1 MRVLLLF
8 LMMLLAGICHADN
21 LGWIKMEAGGDK
33 VEQIP
38 PDIVYNYQDDL
49 AKLNIVTNKKVI
61 YLNPVNQFAWDFFK
75 GERPT
80 GTLDAVML
88 TIATF
93 DLKGNRTGYYPDII
107 AILFPDHSGL
117 YICDVGELNKMNIQS
132 IIRDYLINKSGSVI
146 FRLKNCAGEKLDIE
160 VKTIKTLGYY
170 DTITNR
176 HFDGDVDVLSM

>member
-21 LGWIKMEAGGDK
+21 HWMKMKTRGDK
-33 VEQIP
+33 VEQTP
-38 PDIVYNYQDDL
+38 PEVVYNYEDEL
-49 AKLNIVTNKKVI
+49 AQVNIFTNKRVI
-61 YLNPVNQFAWDFFK
+61 SRHPNNQFAWDFYRE
-75 GERPT
+75 ERPT
-80 GTLDAVML
+80 ATVDAVML

-107 AILFPDHSGL
+107 AFLVQDHSGL
-117 YICDVGELNKMNIQS
+117 YIYDMEGLNKMNIQS
-132 IIRDYLINKSGSVI
+132 IISDYLINKSGSVI

>member
-8 LMMLLAGICHADN
+8 LVMLLAGKCHADN

-38 PDIVYNYQDDL
+38 PDIVYNYQDDF

-61 YLNPVNQFAWDFFK
+61 YLNPNNQFAWDFYRE
-75 GERPT
+75 ERPT
-80 GTLDAVML
+80 ATVDAVML

-93 DLKGNRTGYYPDII
+93 DLKGNRTGYYPDVI
-107 AILFPDHSGL
+107 AILFQDHSGL
-117 YICDVGELNKMNIQS
+117 NKCDVGELNKMRIQS
-132 IIRDYLINKSGSVI
+132 IISDYLINKSGSVV
-146 FRLKNCAGEKLDIE
+146 FRLKDCAGEKLDIE

-170 DTITNR
+170 DSITNR

>member
-1 MRVLLLF
+1 MRVILLF
-8 LMMLLAGICHADN
+8 LMILLAGICHADN
-21 LGWIKMEAGGDK
+21 HWMKMKTQGDK

-38 PDIVYNYQDDL
+38 PEVVYNYEDEL
-49 AKLNIVTNKKVI
+49 AQLNICTNKRMI
-61 YLNPVNQFAWDFFK
+61 ALRPINQFAWDFFR

-80 GTLDAVML
+80 GTVDAVMF

-132 IIRDYLINKSGSVI
+132 IISDYLINKSCSVI
-146 FRLKNCAGEKLDIE
+146 FRLKDCAGEKLDIE

>member
-1 MRVLLLF
+1 MRILLLF
-8 LMMLLAGICHADN
+8 LMMLLAVICHADN
-21 LGWIKMEAGGDK
+21 HWMKMKTQGDK

-38 PDIVYNYQDDL
+38 PEVVYNYEDEL
-49 AKLNIVTNKKVI
+49 AQLDILTDKRMISLSPI
-61 YLNPVNQFAWDFFK
+61 NQFAWDFYRD
-75 GERPT
+75 ERPM

-93 DLKGNRTGYYPDII
+93 DLKGNRTGYYPDVI

-117 YICDVGELNKMNIQS
+117 YICDVGELNKMRIQD
-132 IIRDYLINKSGSVI
+132 IISDYLINKSGSVI

-170 DTITNR
+170 DTITYR
-176 HFDGDVDVLSM
+176 HFGGDADVLSM

>member
-8 LMMLLAGICHADN
+8 LVMLLAGICHADN

-38 PDIVYNYQDDL
+38 PDIVYNYQDDF

-61 YLNPVNQFAWDFFK
+61 YLNPNNQFAWDFFR

-107 AILFPDHSGL
+107 AILLQDHSGL
-117 YICDVGELNKMNIQS
+117 FICDAEELNKMNIQS
-132 IIRDYLINKSGSVI
+132 IISDYLINKSGSVI
-146 FRLKNCAGEKLDIE
+146 FRLKDCAGEKLDIE

-170 DTITNR
+170 DSITNR

>member
-1 MRVLLLF
+1 MRVFLLF

-21 LGWIKMEAGGDK
+21 HWMKMKTRGDK
-33 VEQIP
+33 VEQTP
-38 PDIVYNYQDDL
+38 PEVVYNYEDEL
-49 AKLNIVTNKKVI
+49 AQVNIFTNKRMI
-61 YLNPVNQFAWDFFK
+61 SLHPNNQFAWDFFR

-80 GTLDAVML
+80 GTVDAVMF

-132 IIRDYLINKSGSVI
+132 IISDYLINKSGSVI

-160 VKTIKTLGYY
+160 VKTIKTLGYE
-170 DTITNR
+170 DTINNR
-176 HFDGDVDVLSM
+176 HVDGDVDVLSM

>member
-8 LMMLLAGICHADN
+8 LVMLLAGICHADN

-38 PDIVYNYQDDL
+38 PKVVYSYEDELTQL
-49 AKLNIVTNKKVI
+49 GILTNKRMI
-61 YLNPVNQFAWDFFK
+61 ALNPINQFAWDFYRE
-75 GERPT
+75 ERPT
-80 GTLDAVML
+80 ATVDAVML

-93 DLKGNRTGYYPDII
+93 DLKGNRTGYYPDVI

-117 YICDVGELNKMNIQS
+117 YICDVGELNKMRIQD
-132 IIRDYLINKSGSVI
+132 IISDYLINKSGSVI

-160 VKTIKTLGYY
+160 VKTIKKLGYY

>member
-1 MRVLLLF
+1 MRVILLF

-38 PDIVYNYQDDL
+38 PDIVYNYQDDF

-61 YLNPVNQFAWDFFK
+61 YLNPNNQFAWDFYRE
-75 GERPT
+75 ERPT
-80 GTLDAVML
+80 ATVDAVML

-93 DLKGNRTGYYPDII
+93 DLKGNRTGYYPDMI
-107 AILFPDHSGL
+107 AILFQDHSGL
-117 YICDVGELNKMNIQS
+117 YIYDMEGLNKMNIQS
-132 IIRDYLINKSGSVI
+132 IISDYLINKSGSVI
-146 FRLKNCAGEKLDIE
+146 FRLKDCEGEKLDIE

-170 DTITNR
+170 DSITNR

>member
-8 LMMLLAGICHADN
+8 LMMLAAGICHADN
-21 LGWIKMEAGGDK
+21 HWMKMKTQADK

-38 PDIVYNYQDDL
+38 SEVIYNYEDELTQL
-49 AKLNIVTNKKVI
+49 GILTNKRMI
-61 YLNPVNQFAWDFFK
+61 ALNPINQFAWDFYRE
-75 GERPT
+75 ERPT
-80 GTLDAVML
+80 ATVDAVML

-107 AILFPDHSGL
+107 AILFQDHSGL
-117 YICDVGELNKMNIQS
+117 YIYDMEGLNKMNIQS
-132 IIRDYLINKSGSVI
+132 IISDYLINKSGSVI

>member
-8 LMMLLAGICHADN
+8 LMMLLVEICHADN
-21 LGWIKMEAGGDK
+21 HWMKMKTRGDK

-38 PDIVYNYQDDL
+38 PEVVYNYEDEL
-49 AKLNIVTNKKVI
+49 AQLNILTNKRMI
-61 YLNPVNQFAWDFFK
+61 SLHPINQFEWDFYRE
-75 GERPT
+75 ERPT
-80 GTLDAVML
+80 ATVDAVML

-93 DLKGNRTGYYPDII
+93 DLKGNRTGYYPDVI
-107 AILFPDHSGL
+107 AILFQDHSGL
-117 YICDVGELNKMNIQS
+117 FICDAEELNKMRIQS
-132 IIRDYLINKSGSVI
+132 IISDYLINKSGSVI
-146 FRLKNCAGEKLDIE
+146 FRLKDCAGEKLDVE

>member
-1 MRVLLLF
+1 MRVFLLF

-38 PDIVYNYQDDL
+38 PDIVYNYQDDF

-61 YLNPVNQFAWDFFK
+61 YLNPVNQFAWDFYRD
-75 GERPT
+75 ERPM
-80 GTLDAVML
+80 GALDAVML

-93 DLKGNRTGYYPDII
+93 DLKGNRTGYYPDVI
-107 AILFPDHSGL
+107 AILFQDHSGL

-132 IIRDYLINKSGSVI
+132 IISDYLINKSGSVI

>member
-8 LMMLLAGICHADN
+8 LMMWLAGICHADN
-21 LGWIKMEAGGDK
+21 HWMKMKTRGDK

-38 PDIVYNYQDDL
+38 PEVVYSYEDELAQLDIL
-49 AKLNIVTNKKVI
+49 TNKRMI
-61 YLNPVNQFAWDFFK
+61 TLNTINQFAWDFYRE
-75 GERPT
+75 ERPT
-80 GTLDAVML
+80 ATVDAVML

-107 AILFPDHSGL
+107 AFLVQDHSGL
-117 YICDVGELNKMNIQS
+117 YIYDMEGLNKMNIQS
-132 IIRDYLINKSGSVI
+132 IISDYLINKSGSVI

>member
-1 MRVLLLF
+1 MRILLLF

-61 YLNPVNQFAWDFFK
+61 YLNPVNQFAWDFYRD
-75 GERPT
+75 ERPM

-93 DLKGNRTGYYPDII
+93 DLKGNRTGYYPDVI

-117 YICDVGELNKMNIQS
+117 YICDVGELNKMRIQS
-132 IIRDYLINKSGSVI
+132 IISDYLINKSGSVI
-146 FRLKNCAGEKLDIE
+146 FRLKDRAGEKLDIE

>member
-1 MRVLLLF
+1 MRVILLF
-8 LMMLLAGICHADN
+8 LMILLAGICHADN
-21 LGWIKMEAGGDK
+21 HWMKMKTQGDK

-38 PDIVYNYQDDL
+38 PEVVYSYEDELAQLDIL
-49 AKLNIVTNKKVI
+49 TNKRMI
-61 YLNPVNQFAWDFFK
+61 ALNPINQFAWDFFR
-75 GERPT
+75 GESPT
-80 GTLDAVML
+80 GTVDAVMF

-132 IIRDYLINKSGSVI
+132 IISDYLINKSGSVI
-146 FRLKNCAGEKLDIE
+146 FRLKNCAGEKLDVEI
-160 VKTIKTLGYY
+160 KTIKTLGYY

>member
-1 MRVLLLF
+1 MRALLLF
-8 LMMLLAGICHADN
+8 LMMLLAEICHADN

-38 PDIVYNYQDDL
+38 PDIVFNYQDDF

-61 YLNPVNQFAWDFFK
+61 YLNPNNQFEWDFYRE
-75 GERPT
+75 ERPT
-80 GTLDAVML
+80 ATVDAVML

-117 YICDVGELNKMNIQS
+117 YICDVGELNKMRIQS
-132 IIRDYLINKSGSVI
+132 IISDYLINKSGSVI
-146 FRLKNCAGEKLDIE
+146 FRLKDCAGEKLDVE

-176 HFDGDVDVLSM
+176 HFNGDVDVLSM

>member
-8 LMMLLAGICHADN
+8 LMMLLAVICHADN

-38 PDIVYNYQDDL
+38 PDIVYNYQDDF

-61 YLNPVNQFAWDFFK
+61 YLNPNNQFAWDFFR

-107 AILFPDHSGL
+107 AILLQDHSGL
-117 YICDVGELNKMNIQS
+117 YICDMEGLNKMNIQS
-132 IIRDYLINKSGSVI
+132 IISDYLINKSGSVI

>member
-1 MRVLLLF
+1 MRVILLF
-8 LMMLLAGICHADN
+8 LVMLAAGICHADN
-21 LGWIKMEAGGDK
+21 HWMKMKTQADK

-38 PDIVYNYQDDL
+38 PEVVYSYEDEL
-49 AKLNIVTNKKVI
+49 AQLGILTNKRMI
-61 YLNPVNQFAWDFFK
+61 ALNPINQFAWDFYRE
-75 GERPT
+75 ERPT
-80 GTLDAVML
+80 ATVDAVML

-117 YICDVGELNKMNIQS
+117 FICDAIELNKMRIQS
-132 IIRDYLINKSGSVI
+132 IISDYLINKSGSVI
-146 FRLKNCAGEKLDIE
+146 FRLKNCAGEKLDVE

>member
-1 MRVLLLF
+1 MRVILLF
-8 LMMLLAGICHADN
+8 LMILLAGICHADN
-21 LGWIKMEAGGDK
+21 HWMKMKTQGDK

-38 PDIVYNYQDDL
+38 PEVVYNYEDEL
-49 AKLNIVTNKKVI
+49 AQLNICTNKRMI
-61 YLNPVNQFAWDFFK
+61 ALHPINQFAWDFYRD
-75 GERPT
+75 ERPM
-80 GTLDAVML
+80 GSLDAVML

-107 AILFPDHSGL
+107 AFLVQDHSGL
-117 YICDVGELNKMNIQS
+117 YIYDMEGLNKMNIQS
-132 IIRDYLINKSGSVI
+132 IISDYLINKSGSVI
-146 FRLKNCAGEKLDIE
+146 FRLKNGAGEKLDIE

>member
-8 LMMLLAGICHADN
+8 LMMWLAGICHADN
-21 LGWIKMEAGGDK
+21 LQWIKMEAGGDK

-38 PDIVYNYQDDL
+38 PDIVYNYQDDF

-61 YLNPVNQFAWDFFK
+61 YLNPNNQFAWDFFR

-80 GTLDAVML
+80 GTVDAVML

-93 DLKGNRTGYYPDII
+93 DLKGNRTGYYPDVI

-132 IIRDYLINKSGSVI
+132 IISDYLIKKSGSVI
-146 FRLKNCAGEKLDIE
+146 FRLKNCEGEKLDIE

-170 DTITNR
+170 DSITNR

>member
-21 LGWIKMEAGGDK
+21 HWIKMEAGGDK

-38 PDIVYNYQDDL
+38 GDIVYNYQDDL
-49 AKLNIVTNKKVI
+49 AHLNIVTTQKAI
-61 YLNPVNQFAWDFFK
+61 SLHPINQFAWDFFR

-80 GTLDAVML
+80 GTVDAVMF

-117 YICDVGELNKMNIQS
+117 YICDVGELNKINIQS
-132 IIRDYLINKSGSVI
+132 IISNYLINKSGSVI

-160 VKTIKTLGYY
+160 VKTIKTLGYE
-170 DTITNR
+170 DTINNR
-176 HFDGDVDVLSM
+176 HVDGDVDVLSM

>member
-1 MRVLLLF
+1 MRVFLLF
-8 LMMLLAGICHADN
+8 LMMWLAVICHADN
-21 LGWIKMEAGGDK
+21 HWMKMKTRGDK

-38 PDIVYNYQDDL
+38 PEVVYSYEDEMAQL
-49 AKLNIVTNKKVI
+49 GILTNKRMI
-61 YLNPVNQFAWDFFK
+61 ALNPINQFAWDFYRE
-75 GERPT
+75 ERPT
-80 GTLDAVML
+80 ATVDAVML

-117 YICDVGELNKMNIQS
+117 YICDVVELNKMNIQS
-132 IIRDYLINKSGSVI
+132 IISDYLINKSGSVI
-146 FRLKNCAGEKLDIE
+146 FRLKNGAGEKLDIE

-170 DTITNR
+170 DSITNR

>member
-8 LMMLLAGICHADN
+8 LMMLLACICHADN
-21 LGWIKMEAGGDK
+21 HWMKMKTRGDK

-38 PDIVYNYQDDL
+38 PEVVYSYEDELAQLDIL
-49 AKLNIVTNKKVI
+49 TNKRMI
-61 YLNPVNQFAWDFFK
+61 ALNPINQFAWDFFR

-80 GTLDAVML
+80 GTVDAVMF

-132 IIRDYLINKSGSVI
+132 IISDYLINKSGSVI
-146 FRLKNCAGEKLDIE
+146 FRLKDCAGEKLDIE

>member
-1 MRVLLLF
+1 MRVFLLF

-21 LGWIKMEAGGDK
+21 LGWIKMEAGGYK

-38 PDIVYNYQDDL
+38 PDIVYNYQDDF

-61 YLNPVNQFAWDFFK
+61 YLNPVNQFAWDFYRD
-75 GERPT
+75 ERPM
-80 GTLDAVML
+80 GALDAVML

-93 DLKGNRTGYYPDII
+93 DLKGNRTGYYPDVI
-107 AILFPDHSGL
+107 AILFQDHSGL
-117 YICDVGELNKMNIQS
+117 YICDAEELNKMRIQS
-132 IIRDYLINKSGSVI
+132 IISDYLINKSGSVV

-160 VKTIKTLGYY
+160 IKTIKTLGYY
-170 DTITNR
+170 DSITNR

>member
-38 PDIVYNYQDDL
+38 PDIVYNYQDDF

-61 YLNPVNQFAWDFFK
+61 YLNPNNQFAWDFYRE
-75 GERPT
+75 ERPT
-80 GTLDAVML
+80 ATVDAVML

-93 DLKGNRTGYYPDII
+93 DLKGNRTGYYPDVI

-117 YICDVGELNKMNIQS
+117 YIYDMEGLNKMNIQS
-132 IIRDYLINKSGSVI
+132 IISDYLINKSGSVI
-146 FRLKNCAGEKLDIE
+146 FRLKDCAGEKLDIE

>member
-8 LMMLLAGICHADN
+8 LVMLLAGICHADN
-21 LGWIKMEAGGDK
+21 LQWIKMEAGGDK

-38 PDIVYNYQDDL
+38 PDIVYNYQDDF

-61 YLNPVNQFAWDFFK
+61 YLNPNNQFAWDFFR

-107 AILFPDHSGL
+107 AILLQDHSGL
-117 YICDVGELNKMNIQS
+117 YICDVGELNKMRIQD
-132 IIRDYLINKSGSVI
+132 IISDYLINKSGSVI

>member
-8 LMMLLAGICHADN
+8 LVMLLAGICHADN
-21 LGWIKMEAGGDK
+21 LHWIKMEAGGDK

-49 AKLNIVTNKKVI
+49 AKLNIVTNKKFI
-61 YLNPVNQFAWDFFK
+61 YLNPNNQFAWDFFR
-75 GERPT
+75 GERQT

-93 DLKGNRTGYYPDII
+93 DLKGNRTGYYPDVI
-107 AILFPDHSGL
+107 AILFQDHSGL
-117 YICDVGELNKMNIQS
+117 YLYDMEGLNKMNIQS
-132 IIRDYLINKSGSVI
+132 IISNYLINKSGSVI

>member
-38 PDIVYNYQDDL
+38 PDIVYNYQDDF

-61 YLNPVNQFAWDFFK
+61 YLNPNNQFAWDFFR

-107 AILFPDHSGL
+107 AILLQDHSGL
-117 YICDVGELNKMNIQS
+117 YICDVGDLNKMNIQS
-132 IIRDYLINKSGSVI
+132 IISDYLINKSGSVI

-170 DTITNR
+170 DSITNR

>member
-8 LMMLLAGICHADN
+8 LMMLLAEICHADN
-21 LGWIKMEAGGDK
+21 LQWIKMEAGGDK

-61 YLNPVNQFAWDFFK
+61 YVNPVNQFAWDFFR

-93 DLKGNRTGYYPDII
+93 DLKGNRTGYYPDVI

-117 YICDVGELNKMNIQS
+117 FICNAEELNKMRIQS
-132 IIRDYLINKSGSVI
+132 IISDYLINKSGSVI

-170 DTITNR
+170 DSITNR

>member
-1 MRVLLLF
+1 MRVFLLF

-38 PDIVYNYQDDL
+38 PDIVYNYQDDF

-61 YLNPVNQFAWDFFK
+61 YLNPVNQFAWDFYRD
-75 GERPT
+75 ERPM
-80 GTLDAVML
+80 GALDAVML

-93 DLKGNRTGYYPDII
+93 DLKGNRTGYYPDVI
-107 AILFPDHSGL
+107 AILFQDHSGL
-117 YICDVGELNKMNIQS
+117 YICDAEELNKMRIQS
-132 IIRDYLINKSGSVI
+132 IISDYLINKSGSVD

-160 VKTIKTLGYY
+160 IKTIKTLGYY
-170 DTITNR
+170 DSITNR